1 MTSVDEL
8 LATTA
13 QEVAERAVAEALL
26 KFPVPATEYLNT
38 PQAAT
43 YVNYSE
49 EFLEIARHRADGSGP
64 DYIKQSRAVRY
75 KRSDL
80 DRWME
85 SRRVC
90 NEPPPPVK
98 THRRAAPVIAH
109 AKKWKPRRCVTNA
122 RGGLQCFAGLQS
134 TYAETGKK

>member
-1 MTSVDEL
+1 MTNPRPDTDRRDTNRRTDAPNDGAGLLGTHVAAKTKHNNTSVI
-8 LATTA
+8 AQTA
-13 QEVAERAVAEALL
+13 KEAAERAVAEALL

-38 PQAAT
+38 PQAAA

-64 DYIKQSRAVRY
+64 DYLKMARAVRY

-90 NEPPPPVK
+90 NEPPPPMK
-98 THRRAAPVIAH
+98 THRRAG
-109 AKKWKPRRCVTNA
+109 R
-122 RGGLQCFAGLQS
+122 
-134 TYAETGKK
+134 